1 LPLQIFLVT
10 VVTFGAAMGLAAV
23 APTASAVVLV
33 GGLVCLLALPDL
45 LVWWERRRAPV
56 TARRWL
62 DTAPGPIEVAFVAG
76 GPGRVAD
83 VVVAA
88 LAAEGRVVVDADAL
102 QLSLATG
109 SAAELAPGGAETG
122 TEPGGAGTGTEPGQA
137 GAETE
142 PGGAETEPG
151 RVETEPGR
159 VETGELGDAVVGLL
173 GSGEAVSLGDV
184 RYLVGRRPLM
194 RRLWD
199 DGARAGLLRS
209 WWVRNRGRNWL
220 TMATFLTAVAVP
232 LPFAFGAAQQ
242 DPPPGGAPLGIALLL
257 VAGAVG
263 GPFAILAF
271 TEWRRRRLPGYGND
285 PRTPA
290 GLHATGIARRE
301 PWAARAPWSTALDGL
316 RSPASQ
322 LFRPGRSIRRSGW
335 WIGTNGLDTAGDDGT
350 GWTASRP

>member
-1 LPLQIFLVT
+1 LRLQIFLVT
-10 VVTFGAAMGLAAV
+10 VVTFGAAIGLAAV
-23 APTASAVVLV
+23 APAASAVVLV

-56 TARRWL
+56 IARRWL

-88 LAAEGRVVVDADAL
+88 LAAEERVVVDADAL
-102 QLSLATG
+102 QLSL
-109 SAAELAPGGAETG
+109 P
-122 TEPGGAGTGTEPGQA
+122 AGP
-137 GAETE
+137 
-142 PGGAETEPG
+142 EPG
-151 RVETEPGR
+151 RAGD
-159 VETGELGDAVVGLL
+159 GELGDAIVGLL
-173 GSGEAVSLGDV
+173 GSGEAVSLADV
-184 RYLVGRRPLM
+184 RYLVGRRPAM

-290 GLHATGIARRE
+290 GLHATEIASRE
-301 PWAARAPWSTALDGL
+301 PWAVRAPWSTALDGL

-322 LFRPGRSIRRSGW
+322 PFRPGRSIRRSGW
-335 WIGTNGLDTAGDDGT
+335 WIGANALDTAGDDGT
-350 GWTASRP
+350 GWRANTRDD